1 MINIDKKH
9 FVSLLKEM
17 MQNQMEH
24 IKHIHDNNEFKSL
37 LARKLID
44 GNKFWSYD
52 KDSVRLNISDEDIIE
67 NTLIYLD
74 IEDINILF
82 RIYPLREIKKVWAET
97 MAIQDNR
104 YKDINRFIA
113 GCYFGVKHPDSYVKR
128 VKTHELNKRYL

>member
-1 MINIDKKH
+1 MSSSHFWLENLLTGINFGPMIEI
-9 FVSLLKEM
+9 L
-17 MQNQMEH
+17 
-24 IKHIHDNNEFKSL
+24 
-37 LARKLID
+37 
-44 GNKFWSYD
+44 
-52 KDSVRLNISDEDIIE
+52 SVL
-67 NTLIYLD
+67 T
-74 IEDINILF
+74 EDINILF

>member
-1 MINIDKKH
+1 MLVSLYEEGICKTQYDLWYNIPNIINIDKKH

-17 MQNQMEH
+17 MQNQM
-24 IKHIHDNNEFKSL
+24 
-37 LARKLID
+37 
-44 GNKFWSYD
+44 G
-52 KDSVRLNISDEDIIE
+52 DSVRLNISDEDIIE